1 MGAEQLDQVIQ
12 GYLDKGYN
20 FFWLQDQ
27 PGEPSKATCVPNV
40 CPVNKKSNPE
50 QAKNIIPYV
59 LKNRD
64 VYTLV
69 VRRGYNAS
77 NEIITLDTRDNK
89 VSINQTTN
97 EPVMPIDERTS
108 ADRRND
114 ELTIRQLKEEL
125 GQLRAEVAYL
135 REKNAELIEDMDFM
149 NAEAE
154 ENAQSAMADQTISTV
169 GQVVQI
175 LPAVLDK
182 WFSLQEQKNNLMAEQ
197 LRRSAPQRPMN
208 ESNNE
213 QNLYHEEAGY

>member
-1 MGAEQLDQVIQ
+1 MGAEQLDQIIQ

-40 CPVNKKSNPE
+40 CPVAKKSNPE
-50 QAKNIIPYV
+50 QAKNIAPYV

-64 VYTLV
+64 IYTLV
-69 VRRGYNAS
+69 VRRGYNAP
-77 NEIITLDTRDNK
+77 NEITTLDTRDDK
-89 VSINQTTN
+89 VLINQTTN
-97 EPVMPIDERTS
+97 EPNMPIDERS
-108 ADRRND
+108 AADRRND
-114 ELTIRQLKEEL
+114 ELTIRQLEGEL

-135 REKNAELIEDMDFM
+135 REKNAELKEDIDFM
-149 NAEAE
+149 NSEAE
-154 ENAQSAMADQTISTV
+154 ENAQSAMADQTVSTV

-197 LRRSAPQRPMN
+197 LRRSAMQGPINPPK
-208 ESNNE
+208 NE
-213 QNLYHEEAGY
+213 QNVYHEEAGY

>member
-1 MGAEQLDQVIQ
+1 MSAEELDRIIQ

-40 CPVNKKSNPE
+40 CPVAKKSNPE
-50 QAKNIIPYV
+50 QAKNIVPYV

-69 VRRGYNAS
+69 VRRGYNAK
-77 NEIITLDTRDNK
+77 NELITLDTRNNEVLIK
-89 VSINQTTN
+89 ETN
-97 EPVMPIDERTS
+97 EPDMPIDERS
-108 ADRRND
+108 AADRRND

-213 QNLYHEEAGY
+213 QNSYHEEAGY